1 MCPKTVV
8 QNKIIRQEKKDLILR
23 TALIVFAQEGYHA
36 SSVNKI
42 ADKANI
48 SKGLIYNY
56 FESKEDLLR
65 NIITNIM
72 DRYME
77 KYPPID
83 SIPNDSHIE
92 YFIDQSFEFILEDS
106 AKYELQ
112 NVDLLF
118 IDSLHNREHLR
129 EELKNHTNVGR
140 LIVMHDTETFKELGD
155 QGGGLKFEID
165 NFLDKNPEWTVLYE
179 FKHNNGM
186 MVLSKI

>member
-8 QNKIIRQEKKDLILR
+8 QNKIIREEKKDLILR
-23 TALIVFAQEGYHA
+23 TALKVFAHQGYHA

-56 FESKEDLLR
+56 FESKEELLH

-92 YFIDQSFEFILEDS
+92 YFIDQSFEFILEDKAR
-106 AKYELQ
+106 AK
-112 NVDLLF
+112 LLF
-118 IDSLHNREHLR
+118 ALSAQS
-129 EELKNHTNVGR
+129 
-140 LIVMHDTETFKELGD
+140 IVMDLMTKITMQKAEPFMKNVM
-155 QGGGLKFEID
+155 KFFEIKKYD
-165 NFLDKNPEWTVLYE
+165 DPE
-179 FKHNNGM
+179 GM
-186 MVLSKI
+186 MHYFFSTLEGVQLHVALNPIYPIEKVKNILKKQFLK